1 MSLVLHRTTLVDL
14 EATSTLASGVW
25 LEPFAAWL
33 WWSNWCSAC
42 QFLDVFWPPE
52 SWSHFPSV
60 IGVDSFFCEELQWNC
75 GGMKK
80 VDSNTLKH
88 RSRAQR
94 SWGMEERAMKLR
106 CLDLD
111 SPHLQ
116 PEVAAKA
123 WMAWAELLNWDIFF
137 FSGERQKGLRTFP
150 SSHELGCVRFNS
162 LDSQIP
168 WLPTQNTQAPRGNS
182 KGPQDAI
189 YRSKLNTCSVVPTWD
204 FKVLLCPP
212 LLYVLWENHGKSM
225 KIQNLWGIP
234 KTDCIKHIRTLLKV
248 KIQVLGPRV
257 LELQSWT
264 MTQPSRPWLKASAL
278 CWAWAL
284 VQPKANWQCARSS
297 SRCCE
302 TGPMTLE
309 YLGSVQILN
318 LPSRLSWVIVDKIIN
333 Q

>member
-123 WMAWAELLNWDIFF
+123 WMAWAELLNWDMFFFF
-137 FSGERQKGLRTFP
+137 FSGERQKGLGRSP

-168 WLPTQNTQAPRGNS
+168 WLPTQNKRPGEIPRVPKTQFIVRNW
-182 KGPQDAI
+182 
-189 YRSKLNTCSVVPTWD
+189 TH
-204 FKVLLCPP
+204 VLLF
-212 LLYVLWENHGKSM
+212 LHE
-225 KIQNLWGIP
+225 I
-234 KTDCIKHIRTLLKV
+234 
-248 KIQVLGPRV
+248 
-257 LELQSWT
+257 
-264 MTQPSRPWLKASAL
+264 
-278 CWAWAL
+278 
-284 VQPKANWQCARSS
+284 
-297 SRCCE
+297 SRCYCAHPFCMCYGKIME
-302 TGPMTLE
+302 NPWKSKIFGEFQKP
-309 YLGSVQILN
+309 
-318 LPSRLSWVIVDKIIN
+318 IV
-333 Q
+333 